1 MTPAPTS
8 ELLDALHRLDLVP
21 RGADVVVTPL
31 PGGVS
36 SDIARVDVAGRS
48 FCVKQALPKL
58 KVAADWRAP
67 VARNHSEAEWIRV
80 AGEIVP
86 DAVPRLIGEDRTAG
100 LFAMSWLAP
109 ETHPVWKAELRDGR
123 IDPAV
128 AAEVGRR
135 ISLVHAATAG
145 RVDIAARFANDD
157 IFQPIRLEPYLLA
170 TAERHPDCAGAL
182 RRLAETTAHTKLA
195 LVHGDVS
202 PKNILVGPH
211 GPVFLDAECAWYGDP
226 AFDLAFCLNHL
237 LLKCAWRPESRA
249 RLPRGVSR
257 ARERLSRR
265 RFVGAAR
272 RARGAHGTAA
282 AGASPRAR
290 RRQVAGR
297 VPHRGGR
304 SRTHPRVRETAPPCP
319 ADATRRGGRGMAP
332 VDGTPVSGT
341 AIASVRGR
349 RVWDSRGRPTVE
361 AEVGLAGGARGRA
374 IAPAGASRGTHEAI
388 DLRDGGARLGGM
400 DVAGAVA
407 NVNGAIARALAG
419 MDARDQ
425 AAVDAALGALDG
437 TPDRSRLGGNAT
449 TAVSLAVLHAAA
461 AGAGV
466 PVYRQ
471 LMGPG
476 PIRLPLP
483 EIQIFGGGAHAGRRV
498 DVQDFMVMPL
508 GAASFAQALE
518 MTAEVYRAAG
528 ELMRDAGKLA
538 GVADEGGWWPAF
550 DANDEALD
558 WLVRAIERAGFTPGD
573 EVAISLDIAAT
584 RGPEF
589 RSGGT
594 GATGSASKGASSTR
608 MRWARCSSAGSR
620 ATRSSRSRTRSPRTT
635 ATGSHDS
642 PGRWAIACRSSATT
656 SW

>member
-21 RGADVVVTPL
+21 RGAEVVVTPL
-31 PGGVS
+31 AGGVS

-48 FCVKQALPKL
+48 FCVKQALSRL

-237 LLKCAWRPESRA
+237 LLKCLW
-249 RLPRGVSR
+249 V
-257 ARERLSRR
+257 
-265 RFVGAAR
+265 
-272 RARGAHGTAA
+272 
-282 AGASPRAR
+282 PRAR
-290 RRQVAGR
+290 AAFLECFDALSRAYLEKIELDR
-297 VPHRGGR
+297 VEE
-304 SRTHPRVRETAPPCP
+304 RTASLLP
-319 ADATRRGGRGMAP
+319 ALLLAR
-332 VDGTPVSGT
+332 VDGKSPVEYLT
-341 AIASVRGR
+341 EEADRERIRACAKPLLLAPR
-349 RVWDSRGRPTVE
+349 TQL
-361 AEVGLAGGARGRA
+361 AEVA
-374 IAPAGASRGTHEAI
+374 EAW
-388 DLRDGGARLGGM
+388 
-400 DVAGAVA
+400 
-407 NVNGAIARALAG
+407 
-419 MDARDQ
+419 
-425 AAVDAALGALDG
+425 
-437 TPDRSRLGGNAT
+437 
-449 TAVSLAVLHAAA
+449 
-461 AGAGV
+461 
-466 PVYRQ
+466 RQ
-471 LMGPG
+471 WT
-476 PIRLPLP
+476 
-483 EIQIFGGGAHAGRRV
+483 ERR
-498 DVQDFMVMPL
+498 
-508 GAASFAQALE
+508 
-518 MTAEVYRAAG
+518 
-528 ELMRDAGKLA
+528 
-538 GVADEGGWWPAF
+538 
-550 DANDEALD
+550 
-558 WLVRAIERAGFTPGD
+558 
-573 EVAISLDIAAT
+573 
-584 RGPEF
+584 
-589 RSGGT
+589 
-594 GATGSASKGASSTR
+594 
-608 MRWARCSSAGSR
+608 
-620 ATRSSRSRTRSPRTT
+620 
-635 ATGSHDS
+635 
-642 PGRWAIACRSSATT
+642 
-656 SW
+656 